1 MRRLV
6 AWASAGGDGGARL
19 AGVWHAAG
27 VLADGLLR
35 SQTAEAFRRVYA
47 PKAVGGWGL
56 QRASAAS
63 PLDACVLFSSV
74 AALLGGAGQ
83 ANYAAANCCLDATS
97 ALRRAV
103 GLASSSVQWGPW
115 GEVGM
120 AAEESINARL
130 QASGFGLITLAI
142 AAPALASALG
152 AVGPAVQGMFIV
164 RWDRLLG
171 GAAAVPAMLHH

>member
-1 MRRLV
+1 MVLASRGGRVAPTERARLASLAGCAVRAAACDAAEEADVRRLV
-6 AWASAGGDGGARL
+6 AGASAGGDGGARL

-35 SQTAEAFRRVYA
+35 SQTAQAFRRVYA

-74 AALLGGAGQ
+74 AALLGSAGQ

-120 AAEESINARL
+120 SAEESLKARV
-130 QASGFGLITLAI
+130 QASGFGLITMA
-142 AAPALASALG
+142 G
-152 AVGPAVQGMFIV
+152 
-164 RWDRLLG
+164 
-171 GAAAVPAMLHH
+171 